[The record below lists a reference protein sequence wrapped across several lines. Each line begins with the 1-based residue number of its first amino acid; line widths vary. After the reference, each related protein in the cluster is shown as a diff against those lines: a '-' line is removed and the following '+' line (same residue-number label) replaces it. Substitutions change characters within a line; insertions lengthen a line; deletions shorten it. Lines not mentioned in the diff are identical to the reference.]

1 LQLRCTTQTQQNNR
15 FDVFVAVLCGIRTSG
30 PLPDRTANK
39 MNLIGGRRVVGFV
52 MLGETRDAAIV
63 KTIIPFLFPAL
74 IMLL

>member
-1 LQLRCTTQTQQNNR
+1 
-15 FDVFVAVLCGIRTSG
+15 
-30 PLPDRTANK
+30 